1 MPKKQTIA
9 VLLPSA
15 KIPTDHTTVR
25 VNLDI
30 LAMDGHAWV
39 NIDIFNCQTKSKKN
53 NKPEAYDL
61 YSMCSNV
68 RAATKHLIYFQTMM
82 SVL

>member
-1 MPKKQTIA
+1 MPKKQMIA

-39 NIDIFNCQTKSKKN
+39 NKDIFNCQTKSKKN
-53 NKPEAYDL
+53 NCCYL
-61 YSMCSNV
+61 
-68 RAATKHLIYFQTMM
+68 
-82 SVL
+82 